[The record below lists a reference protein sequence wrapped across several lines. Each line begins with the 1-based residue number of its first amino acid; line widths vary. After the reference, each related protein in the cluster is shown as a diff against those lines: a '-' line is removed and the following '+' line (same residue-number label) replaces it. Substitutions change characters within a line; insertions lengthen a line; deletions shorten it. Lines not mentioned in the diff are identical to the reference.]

1 MHIGQIG
8 LLGFRSIK
16 ILNFEPNANLNFIT
30 GANNAGKTSLLE
42 SVYVCSCSKSFKN
55 IELDNL
61 IDYSSQSSKISVK
74 CSNNTSNDVIIYE
87 KTLKSPK
94 KILIN
99 EKKSSIK
106 ESMLMLPVI
115 ALNFGNQNIF
125 TQKSEA
131 RRSLLDWGVF
141 HVKQDYHNLLKQFNK
156 TLVSRNKVLKTKDQD
171 QISLWSDKFIEVAQV
186 IHSHRQSYF
195 DQLNDAFV
203 NILTNKTDLA
213 TILYDDILKTK
224 ITYKKGWE
232 GSLDDSLAR
241 SLNKDIACGYTSC
254 GPHRADFI
262 ASTDK
267 GNISDLASMSTQVV
281 LNFCITLAQS
291 DAFHVKHDHKP
302 VLLIDDLFFGI
313 DDKNLGVVIKL
324 LNESELQCFLTAPD
338 SLINR
343 ITGLKIKPKGSYY
356 QMKNGELMENKV

>member
-1 MHIGQIG
+1 LHIGQIG
-8 LLGFRSIK
+8 LLSFRSIK
-16 ILNFEPNANLNFIT
+16 ILNFEPDANLNFIT

-42 SVYVCSCSKSFKN
+42 SVYVCSTSKSFKN
-55 IELDNL
+55 IDLDNL

-74 CSNNTSNDVIIYE
+74 CSDNTINDIIIYE

-94 KILIN
+94 KVLIN
-99 EKKSSIK
+99 QKKSSIK
-106 ESMLMLPVI
+106 DTMLKLPVI

-125 TQKSEA
+125 TQKSEV

-141 HVKQDYHNLLKQFNK
+141 HVKQDYHNLLKQFNRI
-156 TLVSRNKVLKTKDQD
+156 LVSRNKVLKTRDLD
-171 QISLWSDKFIEVAQV
+171 QISLWTDRFIESAQI
-186 IHSHRQSYF
+186 IHSHRQEYF
-195 DQLNDAFV
+195 DQFNAAFI
-203 NILTNKTDLA
+203 NILNNTPDLA
-213 TILYDDILKTK
+213 SILYNDILKTK
-224 ITYKKGWE
+224 IAYKKGWT
-232 GSLDDSLAR
+232 GSLEDSLTR
-241 SLNKDIACGYTSC
+241 SLNKDIACGFTSS
-254 GPHRADFI
+254 GPHRADFA

-267 GNISDLASMSTQVV
+267 GKVCDLASMSTQVV

-291 DAFHVKHDHKP
+291 DAFHVKHNHKP

-356 QMKNGELMENKV
+356 QMKNGELMGNKV